1 MFEEPNQDE
10 DDERIDSS
18 SYFDVN
24 VLEESNMDL
33 DDKVIG
39 NHEVEVEPDVEVNAT
54 APHVETN
61 VEVNVTASHVDT
73 DVEVN
78 VTGPDVQSII
88 ALHRPFPKASP
99 EGGSSHGLHMGKGNR
114 LTNCSG
120 SQGVNEVKIET
131 LGPTPSLIKQ
141 NHDKRKFPQTGVDCT
156 SFVSSVPAKSYERT
170 SLCFHRLGK
179 YIFSTSQSS
188 LYDFGFRISI
198 WGTCKFILKMDSG
211 LNGEEPK
218 SWDELYS
225 IDLMPS
231 ELFLKFREEI
241 QGFRVGLNLEFYNA
255 PINECQAKLV
265 LKPLSNERRWK
276 FIYEPIHHDIRLV
289 SKKIPLTKFLNLQ
302 VGIGHSFQLHATGWK
317 WKLTTCLGGDGVSRI
332 RNKTALG
339 LCPGVDLRFGWRA
352 DYVLP
357 EFNGGVGTG
366 EALFNMNSGKLEASL
381 DRIETILTH
390 RSSSDEIRDLEM
402 EKRESGSVKSD
413 MEE

>member
-1 MFEEPNQDE
+1 MMVLNKLTKKEMLYYLFETFILKFFTFFSWGGRQWDLNGTGCPHSVDG
-10 DDERIDSS
+10 DDERLDSS
-18 SYFDVN
+18 NYFDMD
-24 VLEESNMDL
+24 VLEESNMDM
-33 DDKVIG
+33 DDKVTG
-39 NHEVEVEPDVEVNAT
+39 NHEVEVEPDVEANAT

-78 VTGPDVQSII
+78 VTGPDVQ
-88 ALHRPFPKASP
+88 
-99 EGGSSHGLHMGKGNR
+99 
-114 LTNCSG
+114 
-120 SQGVNEVKIET
+120 
-131 LGPTPSLIKQ
+131 
-141 NHDKRKFPQTGVDCT
+141 RKFPQTGVDCT

-332 RNKTALG
+332 RNKTAIG